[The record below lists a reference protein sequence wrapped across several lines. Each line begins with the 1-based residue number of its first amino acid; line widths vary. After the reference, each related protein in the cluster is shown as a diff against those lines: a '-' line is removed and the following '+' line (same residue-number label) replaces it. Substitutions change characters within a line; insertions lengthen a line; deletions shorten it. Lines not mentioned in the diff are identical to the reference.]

1 MGLIR
6 NLKSR
11 ILGGKAPTLSLFAFG
26 KHPAWS
32 DHIEPGIGELTDP
45 ILAFK
50 KRLYNG
56 GIKKLIDTGAWVG
69 KADGE
74 LVDRFGHEF
83 VALGERSVLVGRM
96 WASSDARGRGE
107 FPMVALVQAE
117 GVPIRWLQ
125 DVAMG
130 AVRTFEE
137 HARASRN
144 EAGVLA
150 AHQAAQQD
158 LRRRLT
164 EFTDPGGVPDRD
176 DPDLPQILDRF
187 FTSGAF
193 GPSSV
198 GLLRILRVVEQAAP
212 ASKGAPASSLQ
223 IRAPRSIRDDSE
235 ELVDWAL
242 LVDAALGGPSAV
254 IALRPDEGQ
263 WLDLLAG
270 PPRADEF
277 YCLRATPAE
286 LPLDSD
292 TPYDLDPGLESR
304 WRARA
309 ASKPTTRF

>member
-6 NLKSR
+6 NIKSR
-11 ILGGKAPTLSLFAFG
+11 ILGKTPTLSLFAFG

-32 DHIEPGIGELTDP
+32 DHIEPGIGELSDP
-45 ILAFK
+45 ILIFK
-50 KRLYNG
+50 RRLYNA

-69 KADGE
+69 KDDGE
-74 LVDRFGHEF
+74 ILPRFGHEF
-83 VALGERSVLVGRM
+83 VALGDRSVLVGRM

-144 EAGVLA
+144 EAGVRA

-158 LRRRLT
+158 LQRRLR
-164 EFTDPGGVPDRD
+164 EFTGPGGVPDRD
-176 DPDLPQILDRF
+176 DPGLPQILDRL

-193 GPSSV
+193 GPDSV

-212 ASKGAPASSLQ
+212 RSRGAPASSLQ
-223 IRAPRSIRDDSE
+223 IRTPRLIRDDSE
-235 ELVDWAL
+235 ELVDWSL
-242 LVDAALGGPSAV
+242 LVDSALAGPGAV
-254 IALRPDEGQ
+254 IAVRPDDGS
-263 WLDLLAG
+263 WLDVLAG

-286 LPLDSD
+286 LPFDSD
-292 TPYDLDPGLESR
+292 TPYELDPELESR
-304 WRARA
+304 WRNRA